1 MRSRMRSTGEAAYLI
16 SLYLLFHL
24 PPTFV
29 RRQRFD
35 SFIILPIEEK
45 EEYDRRNKQE
55 ESSPSDNMD
64 IKKSFQTP
72 FVEIN
77 IPIAP
82 PTRFILNS
90 IHPCTPLYILCAFCQ
105 YSSQQYPCGTFY
117 IFFAPHANRNILHW
131 AFYPSLPVA
140 SLRASGPK
148 DWPQRFEYFE

>member
-55 ESSPSDNMD
+55 ESSPSDN
-64 IKKSFQTP
+64 KYGYKEVRRVS
-72 FVEIN
+72 
-77 IPIAP
+77 
-82 PTRFILNS
+82 
-90 IHPCTPLYILCAFCQ
+90 LYL
-105 YSSQQYPCGTFY
+105 S
-117 IFFAPHANRNILHW
+117 
-131 AFYPSLPVA
+131 
-140 SLRASGPK
+140 
-148 DWPQRFEYFE
+148 D